1 MKINDSFTLFQETYI
16 YLITFFVIFIIKN
29 SNSNLSKYNKK
40 FSSVKKNFFT
50 VNKINFKNILIMR
63 KI

>member
-1 MKINDSFTLFQETYI
+1 MILLHFIGDIYI
-16 YLITFFVIFIIKN
+16 FDNIFVIFIIKN

-50 VNKINFKNILIMR
+50 VNKINFKNII
-63 KI
+63 K

>member
-1 MKINDSFTLFQETYI
+1 MKINDSFTLYWRHI